1 MLNSEQQTILKY
13 YGELIVTRLR
23 NDILQKRVTKYG
35 AVTASGDLAKSVRYE
50 VDSTGLRVYA
60 LDYILYV
67 NDGRRPGKVP
77 PREAIK
83 SWIEEKGL
91 TFDIPINSLAFL
103 IQRKIAKQGTTAWIQ
118 GGTDLV
124 DDVINDTLIEDI
136 TQAFADD
143 FIKQIKSEILTAY
156 RIAA

>member
-1 MLNSEQQTILKY
+1 MLNSEQQQLLKY

-50 VDSTGLRVYA
+50 VDYAGLRVFA

-77 PREAIK
+77 PRQAIK
-83 SWIEEKGL
+83 DWINEKRL
-91 TFDIPINSLAFL
+91 SFDIPIDSLAFL

-118 GGTDLV
+118 GGTDLIEG
-124 DDVINDTLIEDI
+124 VINDNLIKEI

-143 FIKQIKSEILTAY
+143 YIKQIKSEILTAY

>member
-1 MLNSEQQTILKY
+1 MLNSEQQQILKY

-35 AVTASGDLAKSVRYE
+35 VVTASGDLAKSVRYE
-50 VDSTGLRVYA
+50 VDSTGLRVFA

-67 NDGRRPGKVP
+67 NDGRRPGKAP
-77 PREAIK
+77 PRQAIK
-83 SWIEEKGL
+83 DWIEEKRL
-91 TFDIPINSLAFL
+91 SFDIPINSLAFL
-103 IQRKIAKQGTTAWIQ
+103 IQRKIAKQGTTAWMQ
-118 GGTDLV
+118 GGTDLI
-124 DDVINDTLIEDI
+124 DSVITDNLIKEI

-143 FIKQIKSEILTAY
+143 YIKQIKSEILQAY